1 MRVRVC
7 HRERPLVANSQ
18 QSLEDS
24 AARVLCGHL
33 HHFLMRPNRELG
45 AGFPH
50 SCLQSLSHLVPMQ
63 GVLKYVMGGFLSAR
77 LGRAGKDTDVNARC
91 TLMGGAGDPKCSS
104 STPLEQL
111 GQLLNHSI
119 RTWQLG
125 S

>member
-1 MRVRVC
+1 MRAC
-7 HRERPLVANSQ
+7 LAHPAPALV
-18 QSLEDS
+18 LP
-24 AARVLCGHL
+24 HPH

-77 LGRAGKDTDVNARC
+77 LGRAGKDTVVNARC

-119 RTWQLG
+119 PLDFVNLG
-125 S
+125 SLAHRTVI